1 MLKALLVELKLHW
14 GYSVKQPAFSA
25 TQPSFRLPPPTTLI
39 GAFAAAAAMSEGWPE
54 VYLGE
59 DSVYSSAARILASV
73 PWATLRTLTMDPDL
87 LAETRDL
94 ARVLIAPYVRRDNLY
109 PGSPYVWAVQSHG
122 KIYVPAAVLEV
133 LYIVRGGEADKLYK
147 YAWGI
152 TRLGSKE
159 SIVSVDR
166 VEVLDASPAQ
176 LSEAETSFGFPRH
189 AAAGIEGSFTVYRLP
204 APGADW
210 FKLGVVRDA
219 SAFMA
224 DFIIPK
230 GSVKVR
236 LSNRGAALIVGGL
249 GAVIVPREVV
259 EAG

>member
-1 MLKALLVELKLHW
+1 MLKALLVKLRLHW

-25 TQPSFRLPPPTTLI
+25 SQPSFKLPPPTTLI
-39 GAFAAAAAMSEGWPE
+39 GALAAAAAMSEGWPE
-54 VYLGE
+54 AYLEG
-59 DSVYSSAARILASV
+59 DSVYSSAARILKTV
-73 PWATLRTLTMDPDL
+73 PWATLRMLTMDPDL

-94 ARVLIAPYVRRDNLY
+94 TRVLIAPYVRRDNLY
-109 PGSPYVWAVQSHG
+109 PGSPYIWAVQSHG
-122 KIYVPAAVLEV
+122 KIYAPAAALEV
-133 LYIVRGGEADKLYK
+133 LYIVRDGEADKLYK

-159 SIVSVDR
+159 SIVSVNR
-166 VEVLDASPAQ
+166 VEALDASPAQ
-176 LSEAETSFGFPRH
+176 LSEAETSYGFLRH
-189 AAAGIEGSFTVYRLP
+189 AAASIEGPFTAYRLP
-204 APGADW
+204 SLSADW
-210 FKLGVVRDA
+210 FKLSTVRDVNT
-219 SAFMA
+219 FMA